1 MSAQIHFVDS
11 QLSLVHIPLE
21 QYHRYLQSIL
31 KLLFPS
37 PIDYNETGDPD
48 EHEWTSWAN
57 RHPFLNVSITPIEC
71 SIVCSKQ
78 LAQQY
83 LAPTL
88 KALFEKTNKGYDQ
101 ASVSDDDFVVIS
113 VEGEG
118 LEAGQRV
125 LELTSPL
132 ALAGISIFFITTYF
146 SDYIL
151 VPSKSRSHVVR
162 ALEDRGFTFQKSSD
176 VYVNPLAH
184 HHRSKSSTSSIA
196 SPLSPFSP
204 PTTLSDLQNRTFN
217 LLNKHH
223 IHPRVDPS
231 IRLVSC
237 AARRDDPNSAA
248 ADELTL
254 QLGLTKCLIHSP
266 KFLSLT
272 LTQDEPASLLLE
284 RASVGNFGDAL
295 LGSKDEFL
303 VPITL
308 DLGELPFEATGIV
321 CGVAGRLCGGGGD
334 VDDDEEG
341 VAEEMDGNNKIEMS
355 YLSTTRA
362 GTVMV
367 NEADLERA
375 MGLLRVNG
383 GC

>member
-1 MSAQIHFVDS
+1 MSRSKLLRKQRSSLQPADVDS
-11 QLSLVHIPLE
+11 
-21 QYHRYLQSIL
+21 
-31 KLLFPS
+31 
-37 PIDYNETGDPD
+37 NETDDPY
-48 EHEWTSWAN
+48 ESEWTSWAN
-57 RHPFLNVSITPIEC
+57 RHPFLNVSVTPLEC

-88 KALFEKTNKGYDQ
+88 KALFEKTNKSYGQ
-101 ASVSDDDFVVIS
+101 ASISDDDFVVIS

-162 ALEDRGFTFQKSSD
+162 ALEDRGFTFQKTSD

-184 HHRSKSSTSSIA
+184 HHRSKS
-196 SPLSPFSP
+196 
-204 PTTLSDLQNRTFN
+204 
-217 LLNKHH
+217 
-223 IHPRVDPS
+223 
-231 IRLVSC
+231 
-237 AARRDDPNSAA
+237 
-248 ADELTL
+248 
-254 QLGLTKCLIHSP
+254 
-266 KFLSLT
+266 
-272 LTQDEPASLLLE
+272 LTQDEPASLVLE
-284 RASVGNFGDAL
+284 RSSVGNFGNAL

-321 CGVAGRLCGGGGD
+321 CGVAGRLCGGGAGSG
-334 VDDDEEG
+334 DDEDDEG
-341 VAEEMDGNNKIEMS
+341 AVEGMDGNNKIEMS

-383 GC
+383 GG